1 MAEENENVNQEG
13 LFNKDNIKTA
23 TEIVDSIKEV
33 RDATRETNKELKS
46 FELAQQNISKEFG
59 VIQSGA
65 NKVASIQAEAA
76 KSSKATSKAI
86 QEQTKQQNAV
96 KTLNE
101 RINKL
106 YEQAE
111 GLQGDIKDAV
121 LDQARNLTAA
131 RDKAQ
136 ALADTF
142 EGIADDAA
150 ALDKRTS
157 FFDAFGDLAENSK
170 VFKQFASPFRDAAKA
185 ARETVI
191 SNQKNGKSVSVL
203 GAGMKGFAAS
213 AAKSAMNFMKSGGF
227 IGLIATGIG
236 KLVKLMLNVDARSA
250 KTAKA
255 FNETKLEAAE
265 TAMEFQKA
273 EKNVNFLTDRL
284 GKGLELARGFADATG
299 IISKNTEVFNSS
311 LDTLN
316 AKFGLSTEQT
326 QELANNLL
334 ASGQSTKDFATEAL
348 GAAEAFEMQNGFNV
362 QSQAIMKDVADAS
375 AAFKVNSGFS
385 AKNLG
390 NAAAQARKVG
400 LSLSQVEKISES
412 LLDFDQSIEKEMT
425 AQLMTGKAINLDKA
439 RQFALQGDLA
449 GVASEISKQE
459 AVREAFAT
467 NNVLAQNAVAE
478 ALGMSREELAKMYT
492 DQKALEESGFKS
504 AKDRED
510 KFNTLVR
517 EVGMAEA
524 LKQFGD
530 QEFAQMKQRS
540 SIQEKI
546 NNLIANM
553 KDMFMTAVEG
563 PVAKLTSYLESNPQ
577 FINDIMTKVK
587 EFAESLGGPNGKIV
601 SMLSTFTSIK
611 NVIKGLGQII
621 NAAVVQ
627 PLKVAYHGAMA
638 TYKVL
643 EAAFYAGTAR
653 FGKARKSAA
662 EAADHTALAL
672 TSALDIGTGIIAGV
686 GTMAGEE
693 NLNATGI
700 SDAYKKTGGVSGEA
714 NVKDFIL
721 KPLDEDTI
729 TMAGGTKLGGNVEAL
744 LHELIAVVRGGGDV
758 YLDGSKVGQTLVMN
772 AKLSN

>member
-13 LFNKDNIKTA
+13 LFSKDNIKTA

-142 EGIADDAA
+142 GDIADDAA

-157 FFDAFGDLAENSK
+157 FFDAFGDLAANSK

-203 GAGMKGFAAS
+203 GSGMKGFAAS

-227 IGLIATGIG
+227 IGAIAVGVG
-236 KLVKLMLNVDARSA
+236 KLIKLMLNVDARSS

-284 GKGLELARGFADATG
+284 GKGLELAIGFAGATG
-299 IISKNTEVFNSS
+299 IISKNTEVFNSA

-348 GAAEAFEMQNGFNV
+348 GAAEAFEMQNGFNIS
-362 QSQAIMKDVADAS
+362 SQAIMADVADAS

-492 DQKALEESGFKS
+492 DQKALEASGFKS

-510 KFNTLVR
+510 QFNALVK
-517 EVGMAEA
+517 EVGMKEA
-524 LKQFGD
+524 VKQFG
-530 QEFAQMKQRS
+530 
-540 SIQEKI
+540 I
-546 NNLIANM
+546 
-553 KDMFMTAVEG
+553 
-563 PVAKLTSYLESNPQ
+563 
-577 FINDIMTKVK
+577 
-587 EFAESLGGPNGKIV
+587 
-601 SMLSTFTSIK
+601 
-611 NVIKGLGQII
+611 
-621 NAAVVQ
+621 
-627 PLKVAYHGAMA
+627 
-638 TYKVL
+638 
-643 EAAFYAGTAR
+643 
-653 FGKARKSAA
+653 
-662 EAADHTALAL
+662 
-672 TSALDIGTGIIAGV
+672 
-686 GTMAGEE
+686 
-693 NLNATGI
+693 
-700 SDAYKKTGGVSGEA
+700 
-714 NVKDFIL
+714 
-721 KPLDEDTI
+721 
-729 TMAGGTKLGGNVEAL
+729 
-744 LHELIAVVRGGGDV
+744 
-758 YLDGSKVGQTLVMN
+758 
-772 AKLSN
+772 